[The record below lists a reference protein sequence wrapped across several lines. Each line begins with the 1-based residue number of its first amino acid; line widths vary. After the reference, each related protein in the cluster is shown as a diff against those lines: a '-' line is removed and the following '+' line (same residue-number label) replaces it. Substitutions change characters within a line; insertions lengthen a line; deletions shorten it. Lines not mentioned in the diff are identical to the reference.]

1 MSRAARLTNHIR
13 GKNREKS
20 SETSIKMISFAE
32 LIDAETSSRGSRQI
46 TTTSTATETPLTN
59 FLDDEEDAPLI
70 NFPALMQTALG
81 SDLPTSSQQSLKTT
95 DFDDLYEVSD

>member
-1 MSRAARLTNHIR
+1 VSRAARLTNHIR

-46 TTTSTATETPLTN
+46 TTTSTAIETPLTN
-59 FLDDEEDAPLI
+59 FLDDEEDAPSI
-70 NFPALMQTALG
+70 NFPALTQTALG